1 MRTFHFVDF
10 AAHYQKG
17 FRNHIVSITE
27 VPALAKSFNHYGC
40 YATYFFFSDEVLT
53 YISSQG
59 DNEPP
64 SVSGYDGKVWAPF
77 VPIDL
82 DHLELTPAQEAAK
95 RLSAFLLE
103 EWGANADALQIYFSG
118 AKGFHLML
126 DTRLFG
132 RVMPSKNLPTVFDS
146 LRRHL
151 AQEIPESL
159 RGTIDLSIKD
169 RVRLLRLPNTI
180 HEKSK
185 LYKIILSPTE
195 LDRLSPEELR
205 ELARTPRALKLTDET
220 GFLSRA
226 DVPPNPTAA
235 EMFDRIRRQTS
246 RLTRK
251 PFVYRFRRPADL
263 SQLEFLCAGTQKI
276 WESHIEPGQRNNC
289 AIRLVSELRLLGL
302 TEDEAREKLFEWNE
316 RNGIEL
322 PAGELQSVVRSGYQH
337 RFPYRYSC
345 RDAILRRY
353 CPLPDLKSCR
363 AFIADRN
370 KADASTG

>member
-1 MRTFHFVDF
+1 
-10 AAHYQKG
+10 
-17 FRNHIVSITE
+17 
-27 VPALAKSFNHYGC
+27 
-40 YATYFFFSDEVLT
+40 
-53 YISSQG
+53 
-59 DNEPP
+59 
-64 SVSGYDGKVWAPF
+64 
-77 VPIDL
+77 
-82 DHLELTPAQEAAK
+82 
-95 RLSAFLLE
+95 
-103 EWGANADALQIYFSG
+103 
-118 AKGFHLML
+118 
-126 DTRLFG
+126 
-132 RVMPSKNLPTVFDS
+132 
-146 LRRHL
+146 
-151 AQEIPESL
+151 
-159 RGTIDLSIKD
+159 
-169 RVRLLRLPNTI
+169 LPNTI

-185 LYKIILSPTE
+185 LNKIILSPTE
-195 LDRLSPEELR
+195 LDHLSPEELR

-370 KADASTG
+370 KTDASTG